1 MYSTRPLNEVLKNKN
16 NKELIFIHTPKCAG
30 SYISNILSHLKI
42 KNKGHN
48 QAIQNEG
55 ITFTVIRDPIRRFE
69 SLLNYRLNEGTPRN
83 DWPKRLSYVYINKTI
98 QLNEVFSKMTDK
110 EILSFLPF
118 RTLTYW
124 TKNVDIIIT
133 LENLPKMLEYFG
145 YTYDINL
152 FKPNNVSNKIR
163 GDLNQPNRNR
173 LKRLFKGDIAL
184 YNMVINSTFKV

>member
-1 MYSTRPLNEVLKNKN
+1 MYSVRPLNEVLKNKN

-69 SLLNYRLNEGTPRN
+69 SLLNYRLNEGTPRA

-98 QLNEVFSKMTDK
+98 QLNEVFSKMTDN

-152 FKPNNVSNKIR
+152 FKPDNVSNKIR
-163 GDLNQPNRNR
+163 GVLNQQNRNR
-173 LKRLFKGDIAL
+173 LIVLFKDDAVL
-184 YNMVINSTFKV
+184 YNIVINSTF